1 LSDRASGPLLVP
13 GDFELSGI
21 AVLRPSGVH
30 MQAIAKHKATAVY
43 VSVISGFRAKYFVKS
58 FQEFAAN
65 VFSRDPDMHFVT
77 SF

>member
-1 LSDRASGPLLVP
+1 
-13 GDFELSGI
+13 
-21 AVLRPSGVH
+21 

-43 VSVISGFRAKYFVKS
+43 VSVITGFRAKYFVKS